1 MITGIHH
8 ASITTPNLERAL
20 AFYSGL
26 LGMEVVVRWD
36 WQAGNAGA
44 DAIYGLKD
52 TAVNMVMLKAGNAF
66 LELFEFASPQG
77 KPNEAHRP
85 VCDAGVTHV
94 CLTVKNIHAE
104 YERLRAA
111 GVPFNCPPQPVPGVL
126 IATYARDPD
135 GNILELLEPDP
146 TGPFALPGAA

>member
-8 ASITTPNLERAL
+8 ASITTPNLERAI

-36 WQAGNAGA
+36 WKAGNTQA
-44 DAIYGLKD
+44 DNIYGLKD
-52 TAVNMVMLKAGNAF
+52 TAVNMAMLKAGNAF
-66 LELFEFASPQG
+66 LELFEFETPSG
-77 KPNEAHRP
+77 KPNETKRP

-94 CLTVKNIHAE
+94 CLTVKDIHAE

-111 GVPFNCPPQPVPGVL
+111 GVVFNCPPQSMPGVL

-135 GNILELLEPDP
+135 GNILELLEPDSK
-146 TGPFALPGAA
+146 GPLAMPHS

>member
-8 ASITTPNLERAL
+8 ASITTPNLERAI

-36 WQAGNAGA
+36 WKAGNTQA
-44 DAIYGLKD
+44 DNIYGLTG
-52 TAVNMVMLKAGNAF
+52 TAVNMAILKTGNAF
-66 LELFEFASPQG
+66 LELFEFETPTG
-77 KPNEAHRP
+77 KPNEAKRP

-94 CLTVKNIHAE
+94 CLTVKDIHAE
-104 YERLRAA
+104 YARLRAA
-111 GVPFNCPPQPVPGVL
+111 GVQFNCPPQAMPGVL

-135 GNILELLEPDP
+135 GNILELLEPDSG
-146 TGPFALPGAA
+146 GPLAMPHS